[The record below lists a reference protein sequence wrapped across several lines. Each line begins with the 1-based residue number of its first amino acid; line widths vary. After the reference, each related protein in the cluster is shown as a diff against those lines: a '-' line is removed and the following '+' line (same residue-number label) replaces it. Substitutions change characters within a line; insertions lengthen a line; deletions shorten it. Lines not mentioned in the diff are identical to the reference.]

1 MERRNGGSERA
12 GDVPARILV
21 VDDEDS
27 ITQLVS
33 TALRYEGFT
42 VETAASGRAALSEA
56 SSFRPD
62 LVLLDVML
70 PDLDGFEVHRRLA
83 NTGSRLPVIF
93 LTARRETNDRVR
105 GLTIGAD
112 DYVVEPFSLEELI
125 ARVRAVL
132 RRTRG
137 DDQGVQR
144 LVYADLELD
153 DETRE
158 VRRAGTLVELT
169 PTEFNLL
176 RYLLANAGRVL
187 SKAQILDHVWRY
199 DFGGDSNVVE
209 TYVSYLRRKIDRQGE
224 PLIQTVR
231 GFGYSL
237 RLPRQ

>member
-12 GDVPARILV
+12 GDAPARILV

-56 SSFRPD
+56 SAFRPD

-112 DYVVEPFSLEELI
+112 DYVVKPFSLEELI

-137 DDQGVQR
+137 DDPGPVR

-158 VRRAGTLVELT
+158 VRRAGALVELT

-209 TYVSYLRRKIDRQGE
+209 TYVSYLRRKIDRSGE

-237 RLPRQ
+237 RLPRH